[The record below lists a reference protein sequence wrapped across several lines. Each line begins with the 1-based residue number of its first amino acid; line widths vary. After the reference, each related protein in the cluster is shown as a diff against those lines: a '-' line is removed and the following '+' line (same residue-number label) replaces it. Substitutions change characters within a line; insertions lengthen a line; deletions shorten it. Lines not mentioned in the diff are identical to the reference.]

1 MRNWIANFQKDV
13 GSLDYKRKSL
23 GVSWTDLTV
32 RGAASADMK
41 VPTIPSMALFEVV
54 GPILG
59 ILKMVGINPMKPK
72 QRNLLQGFTGAAR
85 PGEMTLVIGRPGS
98 GCSTFLKT
106 IANKRNGFMG
116 VDGDVHYGGISAKE
130 MSKRYRGE
138 VVYSEEDDIHHATLT
153 VGRNVDFALRLKA
166 PAKGVPEKSM
176 VEFRKLVRDTL
187 LKTFN
192 IEHTKHTLVGSATV
206 RGVSGGE
213 RKRVS
218 IIEALCTGAAVIS
231 WDNSSRG
238 LDASTALDY
247 AKSMRIL
254 TDMLHSTTFISLY
267 QASEAIWKLFDKV
280 LVIDEGRCIY
290 YGPRSEAR
298 EYFIG
303 LGFEDRPRQTSADWI
318 TGCTDKYERIFQDG
332 KNEDNVPTTPE
343 SLEQAYK
350 SSSICEKEMELK
362 SDFDQQVKNEEKHRA
377 VEFKLAVREQKHRAT
392 GSYWSQVY
400 ALWLRQMQMILGDR
414 FDILMSY
421 TTSITI
427 ALLVGGLFF
436 ELPQNTQG
444 LFTRGGVLFILLLFN
459 ALTAFAELPSQM
471 QGRPILAKQNSFAF
485 YRPSALTLAQ
495 LFADLPFGL
504 PRSTIF
510 TIIIYFMSGLARNGG
525 AFFIAYVVINVSYY
539 AFRALFALFGTIT
552 TDYNSAARLA
562 ATVIAILVLWAGYVI
577 PQAAMARWV
586 S

>member
-1 MRNWIANFQKDV
+1 VSRAPFLSTSRTWLLIVSFALASARSESGHSGDIEKAEAGEVFDLRNWLANFQKDI

-23 GVSWTDLTV
+23 GVSWKDLTV
-32 RGAASADMK
+32 LGAASIDMK
-41 VPTIPSMALFEVV
+41 VPTIPSMALFEVI
-54 GPILG
+54 GPIFG

-72 QRNLLQGFTGAAR
+72 QRKLLQNFDGAAK

-116 VDGDVHYGGISAKE
+116 VEGDVHYGGISAKE
-130 MSKRYRGE
+130 MGKRYRGE

-176 VEFRKLVRDTL
+176 PEFRKLVRDTL

-247 AKSMRIL
+247 AKSMRVL

-267 QASEAIWKLFDKV
+267 QASEAIWELFDKV

-290 YGPRSEAR
+290 YGPRTQAR

-303 LGFEDRPRQTSADWI
+303 LGFQDRPRQTSADWI

-332 KNEDNVPTTPE
+332 KSEDNVPSSPE
-343 SLEQAYK
+343 FTRRRWSSRMSLT
-350 SSSICEKEMELK
+350 LK
-362 SDFDQQVKNEEKHRA
+362 SRMRKSTGRKNSRLLF
-377 VEFKLAVREQKHRAT
+377 VSRN
-392 GSYWSQVY
+392 
-400 ALWLRQMQMILGDR
+400 
-414 FDILMSY
+414 
-421 TTSITI
+421 I
-427 ALLVGGLFF
+427 ALPALNR
-436 ELPQNTQG
+436 NTPFPTG
-444 LFTRGGVLFILLLFN
+444 RKFTL
-459 ALTAFAELPSQM
+459 
-471 QGRPILAKQNSFAF
+471 
-485 YRPSALTLAQ
+485 
-495 LFADLPFGL
+495 
-504 PRSTIF
+504 
-510 TIIIYFMSGLARNGG
+510 SGCARCK
-525 AFFIAYVVINVSYY
+525 
-539 AFRALFALFGTIT
+539 
-552 TDYNSAARLA
+552 
-562 ATVIAILVLWAGYVI
+562 
-577 PQAAMARWV
+577 
-586 S
+586 